1 MKGNAL
7 WEETQYDEIYK
18 ENASKCID
26 KMCSMQQQYNILS
39 KFLKVLV
46 LQSQCKGQDNKLHCT
61 VWTQCLNQLPIFG
74 QKKSKQSGGLY
85 RRIHYETKLME
96 GKASNCG
103 KLANYK
109 NRMKN
114 GKIMTVR

>member
-46 LQSQCKGQDNKLHCT
+46 LQSQRKGQDNKLHCT

-74 QKKSKQSGGLY
+74 QKKENSLEGCTVEYIMSPNSWKEKPPIVASLLIIKTEW
-85 RRIHYETKLME
+85 RMEKLW
-96 GKASNCG
+96 
-103 KLANYK
+103 
-109 NRMKN
+109 
-114 GKIMTVR
+114 